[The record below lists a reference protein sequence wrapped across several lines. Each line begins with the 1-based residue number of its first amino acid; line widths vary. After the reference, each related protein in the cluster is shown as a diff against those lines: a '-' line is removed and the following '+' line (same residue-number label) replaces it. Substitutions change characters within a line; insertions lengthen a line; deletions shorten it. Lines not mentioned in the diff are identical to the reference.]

1 MFYLCAG
8 IDVFGIIIFLIFGSG
23 EIQKWAY
30 NTELESVAQQQFSP
44 QVAST
49 RTLSDTD
56 MATVSP
62 SSVKSWAA
70 PIAVNTKTIRGDLP
84 ATKDVNVK
92 LKYGVVNLAF
102 EIEPVEETAV

>member
-30 NTELESVAQQQFSP
+30 ITERESLAQQQYIP

-49 RTLSDTD
+49 RTLSDMDIETL
-56 MATVSP
+56 SP
-62 SSVKSWAA
+62 SSVKSCVN
-70 PIAVNTKTIRGDLP
+70 PVAVNTKSIHTDLP
-84 ATKDVNVK
+84 VTKDINIK